1 MYDTRKNA
9 TDILE
14 SVNILYQNGDIDIQM
29 RNKIVKMVK
38 TSLTTNNYTELNSLF
53 RNLSYGI
60 VMKSEL
66 NRLIQLTS
74 ENRI

>member
-38 TSLTTNNYTELNSLF
+38 TSLTTNNYTELNDLF